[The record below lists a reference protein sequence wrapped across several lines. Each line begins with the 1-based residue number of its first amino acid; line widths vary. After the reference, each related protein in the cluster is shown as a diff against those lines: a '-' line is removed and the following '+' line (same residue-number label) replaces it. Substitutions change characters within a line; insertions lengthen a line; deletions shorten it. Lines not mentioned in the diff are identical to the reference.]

1 MKKET
6 KKEMTKEIIIENLS
20 IELERKRNKNM
31 YLRVLPPGGQVRIT
45 APLRMSEE
53 EIRRFV
59 LSKLE
64 WIHTQQQNV
73 IDRHLEEEIDYI
85 EGDTLP
91 FWGEDYQL
99 QLLEKT
105 GRAKIEIE
113 QGFIRL
119 TVKPGATREQ
129 RKKILDSLY
138 KEALMKEIPQLIEKW
153 EKQIGVKASGF
164 SIRDMKTRWGT
175 CNVRTKK
182 ICLSLQ
188 LAKKEPKCLEYVVVH
203 ELVHLLERSHNH
215 IFKGYLDHY
224 LPGWRQIKQEMNGKK
239 SR

>member
-1 MKKET
+1 MKN
-6 KKEMTKEIIIENLS
+6 EMKKEIIIGNLS

-31 YLRVLPPGGQVRIT
+31 YLRVHPPKGQVRIT

-64 WIHTQQQNV
+64 WIHAQQQNV
-73 IDRHLEEEIDYI
+73 IDRQLEEDIDYTD
-85 EGDTLP
+85 GDTLP
-91 FWGEDYQL
+91 FWGEDYRL

-105 GRAKIEIE
+105 GSGKIEIE
-113 QGFIRL
+113 AGLIKL

-129 RKKILDSLY
+129 RKKMLDKLY
-138 KEALMKEIPQLIEKW
+138 KEALMKEIPPLMEKW

-175 CNVRTKK
+175 CNIRTKK

-188 LAKKEPKCLEYVVVH
+188 LAKKEPKCLEYVIVH
-203 ELVHLLERSHNH
+203 ELVHLLEQSHNH

-224 LPGWRQIKQEMNGKK
+224 LPGWRQIKQDMNRNGKG